1 MKMDELEGRMRSF
14 EDAHDPTA
22 PPGVWLVAR
31 LDGRSFTRLT
41 KQTHRFEAPF
51 DPLFHDYMMNTVEH
65 LMVRGGLGVVFGFT
79 QSDEISLL
87 FGANER
93 GFGRK
98 IRKLLSILAGEAS
111 ARFSLLLGSIAVFDC
126 RVSQLPSHE
135 HVVDY
140 FRWRSEDAR
149 RNARNA
155 HCYWLLRKQG
165 QDPGEATETMRGL
178 TVREK
183 NELLLRGGVDFND
196 LPAWQTRGSGLYWEE
211 FERFGENPLTGER
224 RASRRRRLRR
234 DLDLPRGDDYSA
246 FLSGLMDQI

>member
-1 MKMDELEGRMRSF
+1 MRMDELEGLMRSF
-14 EDAHDPTA
+14 EAAHDPRA
-22 PPGVWLVAR
+22 PLGVWLVAR

-41 KQTHRFEAPF
+41 KEIHDFEAPF
-51 DPLFHDYMMNTVEH
+51 DPVFHDYMMKTVEH
-65 LMVRGGLGVVFGFT
+65 LMVRGGLGVVYGFT

-126 RVSQLPSHE
+126 RVSQLPSSE

-155 HCYWLLRKQG
+155 HCYWLLRGLG
-165 QDPGEATETMRGL
+165 QSAGEATEAMRGL
-178 TVREK
+178 SVAEK
-183 NELLLRGGVDFND
+183 DELLSRGGVNFDD
-196 LPAWQTRGSGLYWEE
+196 LPAWQTRGAGVYWEE
-211 FERFGENPLTGER
+211 FERIGENPLTGER

-234 DLDLPRGDDYSA
+234 DFTLPRGDDYAA
-246 FLSGLMDQI
+246 FLLGLMDRA